1 MQSRALHNLVL
12 AALMAA
18 LCTLLTLVIRIPSP
32 MGGYLNLGDCAVLL
46 SAWLLGPAA
55 GAAAAGLGS
64 ALADLL
70 GYPLYA
76 PGTLVIKALM
86 AAAAG
91 WLFRSLTRRNVPLT
105 GAGLVSGVVAE
116 AIMAGGY
123 FLFECW
129 VLGMGPAVV
138 VNLPANLVQGV
149 LGITSA
155 LLVSALLRSS
165 KAFPGRA

>member
-1 MQSRALHNLVL
+1 MPSRTLHTLVL

-76 PGTLVIKALM
+76 PATLVIKALM

-91 WLFRSLTRRNVPLT
+91 GIFPVLTRKNAHYT
-105 GAGLVSGVVAE
+105 AAGLVSGAAAE
-116 AIMAGGY
+116 AIMLGGY
-123 FLFECW
+123 LLFEGW
-129 VLGMGPAVV
+129 VLGMGAAAAL
-138 VNLPANLVQGV
+138 NLPANLIQGA
-149 LGITSA
+149 LGIAAAQMTA
-155 LLVSALLRSS
+155 ALLRGSR
-165 KAFPGRA
+165 AFSRLG

>member
-1 MQSRALHNLVL
+1 MRNRTLHTLVL
-12 AALMAA
+12 SALMAA

-32 MGGYLNLGDCAVLL
+32 MGGYLNLGDGAVLL

-55 GAAAAGLGS
+55 GAAAAGLGT

-76 PGTLVIKALM
+76 PATLVIKALM

-91 WLFRSLTRRNVPLT
+91 GIFRALTRKNAPRMAAWVAS
-105 GAGLVSGVVAE
+105 GAAAE

-123 FLFECW
+123 FLFESW
-129 VLGMGPAVV
+129 VLGLGAAAALNV
-138 VNLPANLVQGV
+138 PANVMQGV
-149 LGITSA
+149 LGIAAAGMTA
-155 LLVSALLRSS
+155 AVLRSS
-165 KAFPGRA
+165 RAFSRLA

>member
-1 MQSRALHNLVL
+1 MPSRTLHTLVL

-76 PGTLVIKALM
+76 PATLVIKALM

-91 WLFRSLTRRNVPLT
+91 GIFSSSR
-105 GAGLVSGVVAE
+105 GLSV
-116 AIMAGGY
+116 
-123 FLFECW
+123 
-129 VLGMGPAVV
+129 
-138 VNLPANLVQGV
+138 
-149 LGITSA
+149 
-155 LLVSALLRSS
+155 
-165 KAFPGRA
+165 

>member
-1 MQSRALHNLVL
+1 MRNHTLHTLVL
-12 AALMAA
+12 SALMAA

-32 MGGYLNLGDCAVLL
+32 VGGYLNLGDCAVLL

-76 PGTLVIKALM
+76 PATLVIKALM

-91 WLFRSLTRRNVPLT
+91 SVFRILTRKKAPGLA
-105 GAGLVSGVVAE
+105 AGVVSGVLAE
-116 AIMAGGY
+116 AIMVGGY
-123 FLFECW
+123 FLFEAW
-129 VLGMGPAVV
+129 VLGLGAAAVLNV
-138 VNLPANLVQGV
+138 PANLMQGV
-149 LGITSA
+149 LGIAAAGMTA
-155 LLVSALLRSS
+155 AVLRSS
-165 KAFPGRA
+165 RAFSRLA